1 MHILMNE
8 RYEFLLIKQFIIS
21 IKQTSLCF
29 IAILQVWATFVS
41 HILFPVASL
50 LTFCKQRE

>member
-1 MHILMNE
+1 MNE